1 MHPVKRRAFTLI
13 ELLVVIAIIAILIAL
28 LLPAVQ
34 QAREAARRSQC
45 KNNLKQLGLAMHN
58 YHDTFGYFAI
68 GSGLNGTLNPWAAG
82 NHRKGSQLV
91 KILPYVDQ
99 APLYNRIPWEQDVDA
114 WFFNTANGVR
124 NHNVPT
130 FLCPS
135 DTITINTDRAHSN
148 YLCSM
153 GNQRMSDRSGWC
165 SNQYPGNTLGTGSD
179 VGHGSTL
186 DMGRI
191 SGMFARFAS
200 ATKLRDVTDGTTN
213 VILMAES
220 RPNCNDHGAGGWFSG
235 NSMFALATTAPIN
248 YPTCRNEPGYV
259 ANSCNDWS
267 NWQTSMG
274 IKSRHVGGAQVL
286 MVDGSVHFLS
296 ENIDYDMLQRLGDR
310 RDGQVTGWNP

>member
-1 MHPVKRRAFTLI
+1 MFRHGRRAFTLI

-58 YHDTFGYFAI
+58 YHDTFGMFAI
-68 GSGLNGTLNPWAAG
+68 GSGLDSTLNPWAAG
-82 NHRKGSQLV
+82 VHRKGSQLV

-99 APLYNRIPWEQDVDA
+99 APLYNRIPWEGDVDA
-114 WFFNTANGVR
+114 WFFDTANGVR
-124 NHNVPT
+124 TMAIPT

-135 DTITINTDRAHSN
+135 DTISVNTDRSHSN

-165 SNQYPGNTLGTGSD
+165 SNQFPGNTLGTGSD

-191 SGMFARFAS
+191 SGMFCRFAS
-200 ATKLRDVTDGTTN
+200 AARIRDAVDGTSN
-213 VILMAES
+213 VILMGES
-220 RPNCNDHGAGGWFSG
+220 RRTATII
-235 NSMFALATTAPIN
+235 AL
-248 YPTCRNEPGYV
+248 
-259 ANSCNDWS
+259 
-267 NWQTSMG
+267 
-274 IKSRHVGGAQVL
+274 VGGSTETPCSPWRRRPRSTTRPVVTNPGTLPTAA
-286 MVDGSVHFLS
+286 MTGPTGRPRWGSSHG
-296 ENIDYDMLQRLGDR
+296 M
-310 RDGQVTGWNP
+310 

>member
-1 MHPVKRRAFTLI
+1 MRARRAFTLI

-58 YHDTFGYFAI
+58 YHDTHGMFAV
-68 GSGLNGTLNPWAAG
+68 GSGLDSTLNPWAGGA
-82 NHRKGSQLV
+82 HRKGSQLV

-99 APLYNRIPWEQDVDA
+99 APLYNRIPFEADVDA
-114 WFFNTANGVR
+114 WFFDVNNGVR
-124 NHNVPT
+124 TMAIPT

-135 DTITINTDRAHSN
+135 DTISVNTDRAHSN

-153 GNQRMSDRSGWC
+153 GNQRMSDRGGWC
-165 SNQYPGNTLGTGSD
+165 SNQFPGDTLGTGSS

-186 DMGRI
+186 DMGKI

-200 ATKLRDVTDGTTN
+200 SARMRDAVDGTSN
-213 VILMAES
+213 VILMGES
-220 RPNCNDHGAGGWFSG
+220 RPNCNDHGSGGWFHG
-235 NSMFALATTAPIN
+235 NAMFALATTAPIN
-248 YPTCRNEPGYV
+248 YPTCRDEPGYV
-259 ANSCNDWS
+259 ADSCNAWD

-274 IKSRHVGGAQVL
+274 IKSRHEGGAHVL
-286 MVDGSVHFLS
+286 MTDGSVHFLS
-296 ENIDYDMLQRLGDR
+296 ENADYDMIQRLGDR
-310 RDGQVTGWNP
+310 ADGQPTGWVP